1 MCWRAWPGPWQDV
14 DTVWGLA
21 MIVVVMGVSGSGKT
35 TIGKHLAE
43 RMRWVFADAD
53 DHFPKACKAKMA
65 AGIALTDEDRE
76 PWLRLLNRL
85 LRRWDKGNIDGVLAC
100 SALKERYH
108 DMLKSGIATS
118 LQFVLLDGA
127 KELIAK
133 RLAERQHEYMNPV
146 LLESQ
151 LATLEDPDGA
161 FRIVNDRPPDEVV
174 ERIVAKLGRPNKIAE
189 ERGSNSMGHSL
200 FDLTGKTAVV
210 IGGTS
215 GIGLAMAVG
224 LAEAGADVAASSRRQ
239 EQVDEAA
246 ALIESRG
253 RKSLRLTSDVGDRAT
268 LEKLLD
274 QTVKAWGKVDILINC
289 AGKIKRAPTVDFP
302 EDVWDDIMDTNVNG
316 TLRACQIFG
325 RHMLANGYGR
335 IINIASLNTFV
346 SLKEVTAYACSKAA
360 VGALT
365 KSLAVE
371 WSSQGV
377 TVNAIAP
384 GVFRTA
390 LNAELLD
397 KSERGKELRM
407 RTPMG
412 RFGKT
417 EELVGSAV
425 FLASDASAF
434 VTGEIL
440 VVDGGFLASGVNQ

>member
-1 MCWRAWPGPWQDV
+1 
-14 DTVWGLA
+14 

-35 TIGKHLAE
+35 TIGKTLAE
-43 RMRWVFADAD
+43 RMRWTFADAD
-53 DHFPKACKAKMA
+53 DHFPRACKLKMA
-65 AGIALTDEDRE
+65 AGVPLTDEDRE
-76 PWLRLLNRL
+76 PWLILLNRL
-85 LRRWDKGNIDGVLAC
+85 LRRWDKENINGVLAC

-108 DMLKSGIATS
+108 DVLKAGIATS
-118 LQFVLLDGA
+118 LNFVLLEGS
-127 KELIAK
+127 KELLVK
-133 RLAERQHEYMNPV
+133 RLAERRHEYMNPI

-151 LATLEDPDGA
+151 LETLENPDGA
-161 FRIVNDRPPDEVV
+161 LRIVNDRSPDEIVD
-174 ERIVAKLGRPNKIAE
+174 RILTEFGRTQKVGE
-189 ERGSNSMGHSL
+189 QRGSNAMGHSL

-210 IGGTS
+210 VGGTS
-215 GIGLAMAVG
+215 GIGLAIAVG
-224 LAEAGADVAASSRRQ
+224 LAEAGADVVASSRRK

-246 ALIESRG
+246 ALIEGRG
-253 RKSLRLTSDVGDRAT
+253 RKALRLASDVGDRAT
-268 LEKLLD
+268 LESLLD
-274 QTVKAWGKVDILINC
+274 ETVKAWGKVDILVNC

-302 EDVWDDIMDTNVNG
+302 EDVWNDIMDTNVNG

-325 RHMLANGYGR
+325 RHMLANKYGR

-346 SLKEVTAYACSKAA
+346 SLKEVAAYACSKAA

-371 WSSQGV
+371 WSAQGV

-425 FLASDASAF
+425 FLASDASTF